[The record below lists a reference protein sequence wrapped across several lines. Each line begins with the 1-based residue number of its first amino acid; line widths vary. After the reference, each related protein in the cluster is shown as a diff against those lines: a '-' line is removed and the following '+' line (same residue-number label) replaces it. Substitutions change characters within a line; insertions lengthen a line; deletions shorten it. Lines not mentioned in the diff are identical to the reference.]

1 MKHLLS
7 YLLGL
12 VVLTSVVQS
21 DNWFNWHYE
30 NIWGKVDSKDGVKFA
45 DRWGEGKKFWDL
57 QFDQKFVAIL
67 NSVDNP
73 VDVHVKNGEVQKSL
87 QFRQAVV
94 FDEFQ
99 HGDGKTII
107 VILQEVQDKY
117 RIGFWILTAE
127 PPTINGLKTWLESG
141 DKQAEIQKAAS
152 LVAGVD
158 GTKLAGLF
166 TKGISSTPAKNEVTK
181 PLNLDGRRRLMAN
194 EAIDNIIERM
204 RRRRRLKTME
214 AIREVLRKEDLEF

>member
-21 DNWFNWHYE
+21 DNWFNWSWFADR
-30 NIWGKVDSKDGVKFA
+30 WGEVNSKDGVKFA

-57 QFDQKFVAIL
+57 QFDHKFVTTL
-67 NSVDNP
+67 NGAANP
-73 VDVHVKNGEVQKSL
+73 VGVHVENGNKGNPL
-87 QFRQAVV
+87 QFRQVVV
-94 FDEFQ
+94 FDEIQ
-99 HGDGKTII
+99 QDAKTII

-117 RIGFWILTAE
+117 RIGFWIKTAD
-127 PPTINGLKTWLESG
+127 PPTINGQEMLKTWFSSG
-141 DKQAEIQKAAS
+141 DKQTKIEHAAS
-152 LVAGVD
+152 LLGVD
-158 GTKLAGLF
+158 GTKLARLF
-166 TKGISSTPAKNEVTK
+166 AEGIPAKNEVTK